1 MSLIS
6 ELRRRHV
13 FRAALAY
20 TVVWWLLVQVAGLLL
35 DAFEAPPWIF
45 QALILLLAAGFPIAI
60 VLAWF
65 FELTPTGLV
74 RSDGETDLPDSAF
87 SGYLNPIVIGML
99 TAAVILFALDKFVWT
114 GDPLIEGPAPGRGEE
129 WSRSLAVLP
138 FSNRSS
144 VPEDAYFVDGMH
156 DDILTLLAKIDSLK
170 VVSRTSVMRFR
181 DTTESI
187 PDIGR
192 ALNVRYIL
200 EGGVQR
206 AGNQIRINA
215 QFIDSLHD
223 DHIWAETYDRVLS
236 TENLF
241 AIQSEIARAIAA
253 ALDASLSTA
262 DEQRLDSVPTD
273 SLDAYDAYL
282 LGRQSLLG
290 NSLEDSREALAHFEH
305 AIALDSDFAGA
316 FAGLCEAHLNMY
328 LKSGDPLQFDL
339 AEAACNRALGID
351 GGLVEVHVALG
362 SLFRHHG
369 EYGRAE
375 NEQRQALAQ
384 QPNNI
389 DALVELGLTL
399 ALQGRI
405 REAEETLL
413 RAERLQPDHWP
424 VHDALFS
431 FYRNNDDAPDR
442 FDRAVRH
449 AMRVVELNPDS
460 AFAWNNLGTAYHSL
474 EQYEAAKSAWDR
486 ALELAPTRAA
496 FTNRGLQYFYEGRY
510 ADAAEMQLKA
520 IDLAPNDH
528 RAWGRLAESY
538 RFMPGREEAARE
550 AYATAVR
557 LARANL
563 EINDQDW
570 RTMGLLAIYLAHI
583 DHAVEAREQI
593 DAALALSGRDPEALL
608 YAALVAHERGDVDAT
623 LKALEEMVGRN
634 PAFRLYVADDPDLK
648 SLAGNERFDRLLAR

>member
-1 MSLIS
+1 MSVIS

-35 DAFEAPPWIF
+35 EAFEAPPWIF
-45 QALILLLAAGFPIAI
+45 QALILLLAAGFPIAM

-65 FELTPTGLV
+65 FELTPSGLV
-74 RSDGETDLPDSAF
+74 RSDGDTDLADPTF
-87 SGYLNPIVIGML
+87 GGYLNPIVIGML
-99 TAAVILFALDKFVWT
+99 SAAVILFALDKFVWT
-114 GDPLIEGPAPGRGEE
+114 GAPLIEGASPGRGDAQTP
-129 WSRSLAVLP
+129 SLAVLP

-144 VPEDAYFVDGMH
+144 VASDAYFVDGIH
-156 DDILTLLAKIDSLK
+156 DDLLTLLAKIDSLK

-181 DTTESI
+181 DTSESI

-192 ALNVRYIL
+192 ALKVRYIL

-206 AGNQIRINA
+206 AGDQIRINA
-215 QFIDSLHD
+215 QLIDAEHD

-262 DEQRLDSVPTD
+262 DEQRLDSVPTE
-273 SLDAYDAYL
+273 SLEAYDAYL
-282 LGRQSLLG
+282 LGRQGLLG
-290 NSLEDSREALAHFEH
+290 TGPEASRAAQARFEQ
-305 AIALDSDFAGA
+305 AIALDGNFALA
-316 FAGLCEAHLNMY
+316 YAGLCEAHLRLY
-328 LKSGDPLQFDL
+328 LNASETLQFEL
-339 AEAACNRALGID
+339 AEAACNRALTID
-351 GGLVEVHVALG
+351 GSLAEVHVALG
-362 SLFRHHG
+362 SLFRQHG

-375 NEQRQALAQ
+375 SELRQALVA
-384 QPNNI
+384 QPNNV
-389 DALVELGLTL
+389 DALIELGLTL

-431 FYRNNDDAPDR
+431 FYRSNDDAPDR

-449 AMRVVELNPDS
+449 AMRVVELKPDS

-474 EQYEAAKSAWDR
+474 QQYEAAKSAWDR
-486 ALELAPTRAA
+486 ALELAPTRTA

-510 ADAAEMQLKA
+510 ADSAEMQLKA
-520 IDLAPNDH
+520 IDLAPSDH

-538 RFMPGREEAARE
+538 RFMPGWEDQARE
-550 AYATAVR
+550 AYATAIR

-563 EINDQDW
+563 AINDQDW
-570 RTMGLLAIYLAHI
+570 RTMGLLATYLAHS
-583 DHAVEAREQI
+583 DHPGEARDEI
-593 DAALALSGRDPEALL
+593 EAALALSGRDPEVLL
-608 YAALVAHERGDVDAT
+608 YAALVAHERGDVDGT
-623 LKALEEMVGRN
+623 LDALEEMVGRN
-634 PAFRLYVADDPDLK
+634 PAFRLYVIEDPDLK
-648 SLAGNERFDRLLAR
+648 SLAGNERFDRLLAP